1 MSDGIHGETPPV
13 DVEKAPM
20 DTNAAGEAL
29 LYDPPRT
36 WMGRFI
42 ETVIHQRLAVMVF
55 AILLTLVGLAV
66 SPFELPS
73 LLPRSSVAVDAIPDI
88 GENQQIV
95 HIEWPG
101 RSPKDIDDQLT
112 YPISSAL
119 MGVAGVETVRS
130 SSMLGSSSI
139 YVIFDE
145 NVDYYWSR
153 TRLQEA
159 LTGLSSSAG
168 IPADA
173 SLALG
178 PDATALGQIYWYTL
192 EGVDDAGHPAGP
204 WDLHDLRTLQD
215 YRVRFAL
222 QELPGVAEVASI
234 GGYVK
239 ALVVEPEVDRM
250 RAYGIGMPTLLS
262 AVRDASAEVGGGT
275 MELHGAEY
283 ILRSEG
289 FARSVEDV
297 EQAWVPNDQGLRLQV
312 RDLARVSYQPRDRD
326 GFLDKNGREAVGGIV
341 IARHGVNPMEVAQHI
356 HRAVDALNASLPQE
370 QRADGTTARVQ
381 IVPYLDRASL
391 VDATIATLEDSLSQS
406 VLITIVVVLLMMGHL
421 RSSLLISSLL
431 PLAVLWTFVVMKV
444 AGVSANVVALAG
456 IAIAIGTMVDLGIV
470 LTENVVWRVNAAKP
484 GVPLRVIVAEAT
496 AEVSGPLA
504 TALATTALSFL
515 PVFFLEGAEG
525 KLFGPLAF
533 TKTSALVLSFA
544 IAMLILPIAAW
555 YVLDK
560 KWDALRARAIVLVA
574 VALVSVV
581 LLVKG
586 VALIGTLGLL
596 LAFAGMAVILL
607 ELRGSSLA
615 PRAHTAMTIVLAV
628 SAVVVLSR
636 AWAPLG
642 HGAGVLANGLFALVV
657 VGGILGVFRL
667 FEGVYPR
674 LLGLFLRRKRLF
686 LLAPALVVCFGAM
699 AWQGA
704 PRLTAGL
711 PASVQ
716 MSGPVAALSRSFP
729 GFGREF
735 MPALDEG
742 AFLYMPTTAPHA
754 SIGEIQRLSALVT
767 MRLEAIPEI
776 ETAVTKAGRAATAL
790 DPAPLS
796 MLETVINY
804 RPEYKE
810 DSEGRRLTFATER
823 DGSFR
828 RDEHGNLV
836 PDKRGRP
843 FRQWRDSI
851 RTPADIW
858 NEVVHAADI
867 PGLTGAPLLQP
878 ISARVVMLQSGIRAS
893 TAIRVRGT
901 DLANIYE
908 AARLLEARL
917 REHPSIQRQS
927 VVADRTAG
935 RPYLMIRPDR
945 PAMADAGI
953 TMADLQSTVE
963 ASLAGTQ
970 VATLYEG
977 RERYAITVRL
987 PRDDRGSLEALQG
1000 LPIQVASGAVL
1011 ALRDLAVVDYE
1022 LGPMMTNA
1030 ENGRLVT
1037 WVMFGGMDGIAEVDL
1052 VEALQRDLAEDMR
1065 SGALALPA
1073 DVNFDF
1079 VGSYANAQRANA
1091 RLAVLIPMA
1100 ILIIFVLLHMQLR
1113 SAIVTLIVFSGV
1125 LVAGAGGMTWMWFY
1139 NKANALQF
1147 QIAGTDFLDIFHI
1160 VPTQLSVA
1168 VWVGFIALAGI
1179 ATDDGV
1185 VIASWLQTA
1194 HRERPALSTEALH
1207 AQVLEVGQRR
1217 IRACL
1222 MTTATTMLAL
1232 LPVLTSSGT
1241 GADVMIPMAIPL
1253 FGGMLF
1259 ALMTLFV
1266 VPVLYTAWRERA
1278 LPPTAERV

>member
-1 MSDGIHGETPPV
+1 MSKH
-13 DVEKAPM
+13 
-20 DTNAAGEAL
+20 DTSLSPTSEVTTTHAGD

-36 WMGRFI
+36 FMGRLI
-42 ETVIHQRLAVMVF
+42 EGVIHQRLAVLVL
-55 AILLTLVGLAV
+55 ATLLTCIGLAV
-66 SPFELPS
+66 APFDVPSPLPKNA
-73 LLPRSSVAVDAIPDI
+73 VAVDAIPDI
-88 GENQQIV
+88 GENQQII
-95 HIEWPG
+95 HIQWPG

-119 MGVAGVETVRS
+119 MGVAGVSTIRS

-145 NVDYYWSR
+145 HVEYYWSR

-159 LTGLSSSAG
+159 LTRLSSDASL
-168 IPADA
+168 PPDA

-192 EGVDDAGHPAGP
+192 EGQDEDGKPAGS
-204 WDLHDLRTLQD
+204 WDLHTLRSLQD
-215 YRVRFAL
+215 YRVRYAL
-222 QELPGVAEVASI
+222 QELPGVAEVAAI
-234 GGYVK
+234 GGHVK
-239 ALVVEPEVDRM
+239 ALVVEPDVARL
-250 RAYGIGMPTLLS
+250 RAYGIGLPTLLS
-262 AVRDASAEVGGGT
+262 AVEAASAEVGGGT
-275 MELHGAEY
+275 MERHGAEY

-289 FARSVEDV
+289 FARSIEDI
-297 EQAWVPNDQGLRLQV
+297 EQAWVPNDAGAPLRID
-312 RDLARVSYQPRDRD
+312 DLARVSYQPRDRD

-341 IARHGVNPMEVAQHI
+341 IARHGSNPMEVAQQI
-356 HRAVDALNASLPQE
+356 HRAVDDLNASLPFE
-370 QRADGTTARVQ
+370 TLPDGRRARVQ
-381 IVPYLDRASL
+381 IVPYLDRATL

-406 VLITIVVVLLMMGHL
+406 ILITIVVVLLMMGHL
-421 RSSLLISSLL
+421 RSSMLISSLL
-431 PLAVLWTFVVMKV
+431 PLAVLWTFVVMKI
-444 AGVSANVVALAG
+444 ANVSANVVALAG

-470 LTENVVWRVNAAKP
+470 LTENVVERVRTAKP
-484 GVPLRVIVAEAT
+484 GIPLRVIIAEAT
-496 AEVSGPLA
+496 AEVSAPLA

-533 TKTSALVLSFA
+533 TKTWALVLSFV
-544 IAMLILPIAAW
+544 IAMLILPLAAW
-555 YVLDK
+555 YLLDK
-560 KWDALRARAIVLVA
+560 RWDSLRLRAVVQGI
-574 VALVSVV
+574 VALASVY
-581 LLVKG
+581 
-586 VALIGTLGLL
+586 LI
-596 LAFAGMAVILL
+596 V
-607 ELRGSSLA
+607 RGSALLGGLFLA
-615 PRAHTAMTIVLAV
+615 LAAAGLFSAALDMREHPYAKHARTGVTVALAV
-628 SAVVVLSR
+628 SAILLLGT

-642 HGAGVLANGLFALVV
+642 HGAGTLANGVFTLVV
-657 VGGILGVFRL
+657 VGGLLGTFRA
-667 FEGVYPR
+667 FERAYPR
-674 LLGLFLRRKRLF
+674 LLQFFLRKKSLFLA
-686 LLAPALVVCFGAM
+686 APVAVVCFGLL

-704 PRLTAGL
+704 PRIAAPL
-711 PASVQ
+711 PAAVQ
-716 MSGPVAALSRSFP
+716 QSAPVRWLGHVLP

-735 MPALDEG
+735 MPNLDEG

-754 SIGEIQRLSALVT
+754 SIGEIQRISALLT
-767 MRLEAIPEI
+767 TRLEAIPEVA
-776 ETAVTKAGRAATAL
+776 TAVTKAGRASTAL

-804 RPEYKE
+804 RPEFIE
-810 DSEGRRLTFATER
+810 DSEGRRRTFAVAR

-828 RDEHGNLV
+828 RDAAGDLI
-836 PDKRGRP
+836 PDDRGRP
-843 FRQWRDSI
+843 FRQWRDHI
-851 RTPADIW
+851 RSADDIW

-893 TAIRVRGT
+893 TAIRVRGA
-901 DLANIYE
+901 DLDAIYE

-917 REHPSIQRQS
+917 REHPKIQRQS

-935 RPYLMIRPDR
+935 RPYIVIRPQRD
-945 PAMADAGI
+945 AMADAGI
-953 TMADLQSTVE
+953 TMADLQRSVE
-963 ASLAGTQ
+963 SALAGTQ

-977 RERYAITVRL
+977 RERYAISVRL
-987 PRDDRGSLEALQG
+987 PRDDRGSVEAIEALP
-1000 LPIQVASGAVL
+1000 LQVASGAVL
-1011 ALRDLAVVDYE
+1011 RLGELATITYE

-1037 WVMFGGMDGIAEVDL
+1037 WVMFGGQAGVAEVDL
-1052 VEALQRDLAEDMR
+1052 VEQLQRDLQADID
-1065 SGALALPA
+1065 SGLLTLPA
-1073 DVNFDF
+1073 GVSFDF
-1079 VGSYANAQRANA
+1079 VGSYANAQRATA

-1113 SAIVTLIVFSGV
+1113 SVVVTLIVFSGV
-1125 LVAGAGGMTWMWFY
+1125 VVAGAGGMTWMWIY
-1139 NKANALQF
+1139 NQANHAEF
-1147 QIAGTDFLDIFHI
+1147 QLAGINFLDIFHI

-1168 VWVGFIALAGI
+1168 VWVGFIALCGI

-1194 HRERPALSTEALH
+1194 HRERPAATVSALH
-1207 AQVLEVGQRR
+1207 AQVLDVGKRR

-1222 MTTATTMLAL
+1222 MTTATTILAL

-1266 VPVLYTAWRERA
+1266 VPVLYTAWRERT
-1278 LPPTAERV
+1278 LPLVSENV